1 MEYDLMICINEDY
14 LTVESE
20 HDDNVRNIVNL
31 HIQLGH
37 IPDIQLHEFIE
48 QN

>member
-1 MEYDLMICINEDY
+1 MICINEDY
-14 LTVESE
+14 LTTES
-20 HDDNVRNIVNL
+20 DQDNNVQSIASL

-37 IPDIQLHEFIE
+37 IPDLQLHEFIE